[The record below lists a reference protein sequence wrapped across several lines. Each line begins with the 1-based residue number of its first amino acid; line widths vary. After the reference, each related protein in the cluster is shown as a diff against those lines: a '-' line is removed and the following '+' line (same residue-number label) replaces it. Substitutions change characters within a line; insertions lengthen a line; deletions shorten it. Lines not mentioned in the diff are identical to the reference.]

1 MRRLGLSVG
10 RMLSVLGVL
19 WAAGAA
25 AEPLTA
31 EQAVQMALQKNT
43 QIVQAEAAVLDAR
56 GGLYGAYAGV
66 LPSLRGSLSRF
77 NSITRGRQDAGVE
90 FIGGMPFFNRTSSG
104 FEAHGT
110 TPSVSGSW
118 SVLDVS
124 SWTGLSAARNTLKA
138 ANRSRQAARNDVAL
152 SARRQFYE
160 VVKSVRLAQVATG
173 ALRLARDDERRVH
186 ALFEVGSVS
195 RGDLLK
201 AQVRTAQSE
210 LDSLT
215 AQQVVLNQRIGLAS
229 LVGLPEA
236 GLGEVDTV
244 LTTEVQ
250 TFDEPALV
258 SEAAKARPDILA
270 AESDLISARA
280 SLNAARFARLPYVT
294 ASGQVLLGTESRSV
308 STVNGFVLPGFRTET
323 DRSLSGS
330 IAVNLNLF
338 DGFATEARIAS
349 ARARVMRAQEARD
362 ALRRNLESEV
372 HQALIDHREAVER
385 DRVARRAA
393 ESATENLKLTQ
404 EKYNIGSAT
413 ILELIDAQVQLQRVQ
428 SDGVSAL
435 AAIRVAEAQIQ
446 RVRGRAE

>member
-372 HQALIDHREAVER
+372 HQALIAHREAVER